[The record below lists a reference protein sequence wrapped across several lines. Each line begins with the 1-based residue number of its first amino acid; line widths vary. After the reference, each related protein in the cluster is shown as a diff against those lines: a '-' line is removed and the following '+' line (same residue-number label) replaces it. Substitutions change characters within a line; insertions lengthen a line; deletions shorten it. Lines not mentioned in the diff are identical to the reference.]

1 MQQLEGNL
9 RNRCCLVPDEDF
21 THRIEK
27 RGGVIGES
35 SFVFFF
41 CGISVVSVGW
51 FRLIDFG
58 KVGARLI
65 EGWFD

>member
-1 MQQLEGNL
+1 MGISHIGLKN
-9 RNRCCLVPDEDF
+9 
-21 THRIEK
+21 
-27 RGGVIGES
+27 GGVDWGKI
-35 SFVFFF
+35 FWDFF